1 MAKPNLQKSVL
12 RKLVYSVGKIAKEEL
27 RRTDLSGYFNPSNF
41 KWWSPTTGGPPIDL
55 NFVDG
60 GVYDNLGV
68 LALLRRRC
76 STIIVC
82 NANDADVLDLQKP
95 KKLAVKCYDLASLF
109 GRGMS
114 PVVPRPLAK
123 KGYIDT
129 FNERSQVFASE
140 ELDFLMEEMRDLR
153 TQGKP
158 LVVRKKL
165 PVIPNPLAGVYESY
179 EVDMIFCFNGE
190 CVCDNHK
197 SEQQL
202 TIPNLYLKLTF
213 H

>member
-1 MAKPNLQKSVL
+1 MAKPNLQKSLL
-12 RKLVYSVGKIAKEEL
+12 RKLVYGVGKIAKEEL

-41 KWWSPTTGGPPIDL
+41 KWWSPTTGGPPVDL

-60 GVYDNLGV
+60 GMFDNLGV

-82 NANDADVLDLQKP
+82 NAIDVDVMDVQKP
-95 KKLAVKCYDLASLF
+95 KKLAHKCYDLASLF

-114 PVVPRPLAK
+114 PVVPKPLAK

-129 FNERSQVFASE
+129 VNERSQVFASE
-140 ELDFLMEEMRDLR
+140 ELDSLMDEMRALR

-158 LVVRKKL
+158 LVVRKML
-165 PVIPNPLAGVYESY
+165 PVIPNPLAGVHESY

-190 CVCDNHK
+190 CVTINYRSSAYK
-197 SEQQL
+197 SKFL
-202 TIPNLYLKLTF
+202 SKLTF